1 MLLNWICLYSKW
13 ELFFYRIHICLHNF
27 AGTVKN
33 QVNFAKNDIK
43 WKKSRIFYLF
53 SPNSSMIKLYS
64 FIMEMK
70 VVRNIILNN
79 IDING
84 QPSRMHRSSSRSRQ
98 KILKFEKIQ
107 KKDKSDQRKYFTF
120 DHRMFWSKPKLSEM
134 VF

>member
-1 MLLNWICLYSKW
+1 
-13 ELFFYRIHICLHNF
+13 
-27 AGTVKN
+27 
-33 QVNFAKNDIK
+33 
-43 WKKSRIFYLF
+43 
-53 SPNSSMIKLYS
+53 MIKLYS
-64 FIMEMK
+64 FIIGIK

-79 IDING
+79 IDNHD

-120 DHRMFWSKPKLSEM
+120 DHR